1 MEQEKNKQEQAA
13 AKQGSS
19 PVDISQLS
27 EEQKASL
34 LAQLNAEA
42 KNERINKRD
51 AYEGLRGEFMHKVED
66 MLINVTADVKGFKEW
81 LK

>member
-1 MEQEKNKQEQAA
+1 MEQEKNKQEQTA

-34 LAQLNAEA
+34 LAQLNAD
-42 KNERINKRD
+42 KKMI
-51 AYEGLRGEFMHKVED
+51 EGELAPFYVLTKVR
-66 MLINVTADVKGFKEW
+66 
-81 LK
+81 